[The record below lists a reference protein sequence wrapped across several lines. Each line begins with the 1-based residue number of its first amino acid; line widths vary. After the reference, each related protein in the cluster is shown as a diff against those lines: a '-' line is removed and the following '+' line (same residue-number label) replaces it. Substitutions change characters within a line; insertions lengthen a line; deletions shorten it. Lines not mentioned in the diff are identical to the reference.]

1 MNSDFTEEE
10 SQYAVN
16 FSKFLMEDCSAD
28 NINSIIKWDKNQAR
42 MKENMEKYANSYVN

>member
-16 FSKFLMEDCSAD
+16 FSKFLMEDCSVD
-28 NINSIIKWDKNQAR
+28 NINSIIKWDQNQAP

>member
-16 FSKFLMEDCSAD
+16 FSKFLMEDCSVD
-28 NINSIIKWDKNQAR
+28 NINSIIKWD
-42 MKENMEKYANSYVN
+42 